1 MRGFHLSRAMALWLP
16 SKPSQAQQ
24 QSTVS
29 ELVNLC
35 QLDWWSSMYSPSS
48 VAPYQNF
55 LFICSL
61 FLVWLWPSDTP
72 SAWTKSTRMM
82 RVSNP
87 ECFCLKCCDETFDA
101 SSTRVELLLCDVMIP
116 ARALG
121 CIISIVHI
129 DRLQNISNAR
139 LEAKN
144 TLSASLYNP
153 KNITGEYCWSHWM
166 FDSHTALRTLKPSQ
180 DAIHQRRAATKVA
193 GKAKHV
199 DLQNRTR
206 PVNRP
211 AGICLAL
218 SSWMGLEANLNDKN
232 EGKHLRESAC
242 IRHIISSGLTAST
255 GATLLTRHKIANGP
269 WQRSIRIIHAQT
281 QKNCLRS
288 RKASRVYSH
297 QTLMANDTW
306 PFTNHFIIQ
315 AKPYYAM

>member
-16 SKPSQAQQ
+16 SKPSQAQPAKHSQ
-24 QSTVS
+24 WACKSMSIGLMIFHVQSIK
-29 ELVNLC
+29 
-35 QLDWWSSMYSPSS
+35 SS

-121 CIISIVHI
+121 CIISIHI

-144 TLSASLYNP
+144 TLSASLYCLYNP
-153 KNITGEYCWSHWM
+153 KKYHWQILLI
-166 FDSHTALRTLKPSQ
+166 ALNVWLTHCIKNAEAQPRCNSSKACCHKSGRKSQTCRPTKPYKTSEQAGRHMRAYAWPFQAEWALKQISM
-180 DAIHQRRAATKVA
+180 TKMKENTSENQHA
-193 GKAKHV
+193 SG
-199 DLQNRTR
+199 
-206 PVNRP
+206 
-211 AGICLAL
+211 
-218 SSWMGLEANLNDKN
+218 
-232 EGKHLRESAC
+232 
-242 IRHIISSGLTAST
+242 ISSVPDWQLQLVQRWQG
-255 GATLLTRHKIANGP
+255 TRSQMVHG
-269 WQRSIRIIHAQT
+269 
-281 QKNCLRS
+281 
-288 RKASRVYSH
+288 
-297 QTLMANDTW
+297 ND
-306 PFTNHFIIQ
+306 PSE
-315 AKPYYAM
+315 